1 MDSLKW
7 HFPWEKKTYIFRL
20 IIKCF
25 YKCVILLLND
35 YRVNKYVFIILRYGH
50 SARRG
55 HAYMGRGK
63 RRGAGMGGHQ
73 HGQRER
79 EGCKGAR
86 GVGTGSEKRKGTR
99 GAGARRRME
108 R

>member
-55 HAYMGRGK
+55 HAYMERGK
-63 RRGAGMGGHQ
+63 RRGEGMGGHQ
-73 HGQRER
+73 NGKR
-79 EGCKGAR
+79 EGEG
-86 GVGTGSEKRKGTR
+86 GR
-99 GAGARRRME
+99 GAGEGGKGREKGRGE
-108 R
+108 RGEGRGG

>member
-35 YRVNKYVFIILRYGH
+35 YGVNKYVFIILRYGH
-50 SARRG
+50 SAKRG
-55 HAYMGRGK
+55 HVYMGRGK
-63 RRGAGMGGHQ
+63 GRGAEQGEQGVQAWKGGSM
-73 HGQRER
+73 
-79 EGCKGAR
+79 EGGEGR
-86 GVGTGSEKRKGTR
+86 GGG
-99 GAGARRRME
+99 GAGEGEGGRGR
-108 R
+108 

>member
-35 YRVNKYVFIILRYGH
+35 YGVNKYVFIILRYGH

-63 RRGAGMGGHQ
+63 GRGAGMGGHQ
-73 HGQRER
+73 HGQGER

-86 GVGTGSEKRKGTR
+86 GAGTGREKGRGTR